1 MNKEET
7 LIPAICPQ
15 CGAKIQLASNLE
27 VGYCNYCG
35 TQIIV
40 KDVIQKVKIVN
51 NPTLENYIKIADRAY
66 DDKDYEKALESYKKA
81 LEIDPDNWKVNY
93 REGICTANTTNL
105 ARFDI
110 DKAVVGSKNAIK
122 LMNEQKIDREEI
134 AKNSVL
140 MAIDLIKLNN
150 TFTSFAMNHYNEYWE
165 LDNSAEEMWS
175 RIIQVKNTA
184 EYITKELLTDEI
196 IKVYPKD
203 SAGQKTENWKLL
215 AMKQIVNS
223 DVNLCIVRKYKSGYN
238 QYGDIYSNA
247 KIKNEIRVQ
256 LVQEYDKYVALI
268 KDKEANY
275 QPPQINRDGKAQGCY
290 VATCVYGSY
299 DCPEVWVLRRYR
311 DYKLSTNWYGRLFI
325 YTYYFI
331 SPKLVK
337 VFGEKEWF
345 KNVWRK
351 KIDKIVDKLRN
362 EGYENTPYKDRE
374 W

>member
-1 MNKEET
+1 
-7 LIPAICPQ
+7 
-15 CGAKIQLASNLE
+15 
-27 VGYCNYCG
+27 
-35 TQIIV
+35 
-40 KDVIQKVKIVN
+40 
-51 NPTLENYIKIADRAY
+51 
-66 DDKDYEKALESYKKA
+66 
-81 LEIDPDNWKVNY
+81 
-93 REGICTANTTNL
+93 L

-196 IKVYPKD
+196 IKVYPID
-203 SAGQKTENWKLL
+203 SEGQKTENWKLL